1 MNVHNKDPEYIE
13 NDVIGINFKEIEES
27 GTNYPLNHLK
37 SIYDLYDF
45 IYDLIKDTDCIAIDS
60 CQEAETEPHYA
71 QLDHMLLI
79 TIGTYLWDHASAEN
93 LNLSGFINFLR
104 KADERKNGSWEDV
117 DHMVKEIASYDSSSA
132 FVEQYI
138 VFKLFSKQNRDRA
151 VESCCKRLQYF
162 MQKRKDS

>member
-1 MNVHNKDPEYIE
+1 MNIPNKDPEH
-13 NDVIGINFKEIEES
+13 IGYDIRCLNFKEIEERS
-27 GTNYPLNHLK
+27 TNISLSHLK
-37 SIYDLYDF
+37 TIYDLYDF
-45 IYDLIKDTDCIAIDS
+45 IYELIKDTDCIFTAS

-79 TIGTYLWDHASAEN
+79 TIGTYLWEHASAEN
-93 LNLSGFINFLR
+93 LNLSGFIDFLR

-117 DHMVKEIASYDSSSA
+117 DHMVKEIANYDPSSA

-138 VFKLFSKQNRDRA
+138 VFKLFDKQNRDRA